1 MFGRRRKKKDGQ
13 GADDTAETPGAG
25 GSEVDFAGRPEDPP
39 DPEKDAD
46 RHRANG
52 PWDFTEQVPDA
63 QRMDLGSVRI
73 PVGSGIEVQVN
84 VAQQQNRIIGVT
96 LRTQGSALQVQPFAA
111 PKSSGVWEE
120 MCAELRSQVT
130 SQGGKVED
138 FEGTFGPELRAVVPV
153 TGKKDDEGRQM
164 GERVRFIGVDGPRW
178 VLHGVIRGEGASKAE
193 AMAEVEELFQQIVVA
208 RGDTP
213 MPPREMLPIVV
224 PQEIQQQMAQS
235 AARRNRAESDGQ
247 APAGG
252 GQAGDGGEAGGRSAS

>member
-1 MFGRRRKKKDGQ
+1 MFGRRRKKKDGED
-13 GADDTAETPGAG
+13 ADGTAEAPGASG
-25 GSEVDFAGRPEDPP
+25 TEVDFAGRPEDPP

-52 PWDFTEQVPDA
+52 PWDSTEQAPDI
-63 QRMDLGSVRI
+63 QRMDLGAVRI
-73 PVGSGIEVQVN
+73 PVRSGVEIQVN

-120 MCAELRSQVT
+120 MREELRSQVT

-153 TGKKDDEGRQM
+153 TGKKDDQGRQM

-213 MPPREMLPIVV
+213 MPPRDMLPIVV
-224 PQEIQQQMAQS
+224 PQEIQQQMAQ
-235 AARRNRAESDGQ
+235 AAAQRKRAEGNGQ
-247 APAGG
+247 PQAEG
-252 GQAGDGGEAGGRSAS
+252 GQTGEGGEPGGRADT

>member
-1 MFGRRRKKKDGQ
+1 MFGRRRKKKDGE
-13 GADDTAETPGAG
+13 GADGTAETPGANG
-25 GSEVDFAGRPEDPP
+25 TETDFAGRPKDPP
-39 DPEKDAD
+39 EPEKDVD
-46 RHRANG
+46 LYRANG
-52 PWDFTEQVPDA
+52 PWDLAEEAPEA
-63 QRMDLGSVRI
+63 QRMDLGSVRL
-73 PVGSGIEVQVN
+73 PVRSGIEIQVN

-96 LRTQGSALQVQPFAA
+96 LRTQRSALQVQPFAA
-111 PKSSGVWEE
+111 PKSTGIWAE
-120 MCAELRSQVT
+120 MREELRSQVT

-153 TGKKDDEGRQM
+153 TGKKDEQGRQM

-224 PQEIQQQMAQS
+224 PQEIQQSMAQ
-235 AARRNRAESDGQ
+235 AAAQRNRAAGDGQ
-247 APAGG
+247 A
-252 GQAGDGGEAGGRSAS
+252 EAGSGQT